1 MHFDIFNIT
10 LRGTI
15 VLILVYLFYV
25 GCFALCRVRFILF
38 KKNVCVIA

>member
-1 MHFDIFNIT
+1 MHFNIFNIV

-25 GCFALCRVRFILF
+25 GCFALCRVHFMLF
-38 KKNVCVIA
+38 EESVCVIA

>member
-25 GCFALCRVRFILF
+25 GCFVLCRVHFIFF
-38 KKNVCVIA
+38 KKNVCVIS